1 MLQSIVFP
9 RTGAPMPPLD
19 LTDAEKLKE
28 IVVDPLVSALRS
40 EMRESMH
47 PLIEDV
53 SRLRQSQRGQQE
65 RIDQIDIRLG
75 AIERFKL
82 KIAAVCSGIAVVTGI
97 IWRTLLDWAKA
108 HLPKPH

>member
-1 MLQSIVFP
+1 
-9 RTGAPMPPLD
+9 MPPLD

-40 EMRESMH
+40 EMRESMP